1 LPESLS
7 PQLTALRDRVA
18 DFLTDELAA
27 WESEAALSFDDPVPE
42 TLAARVR
49 ERSRELD
56 LHGLAQPT
64 ALGGLEAGLLCLTVV
79 REALAASNLRLARYV
94 IGPDPGVLVQ
104 AKGALAVSHLEP
116 VLRGE
121 KLAAF
126 AFTEPSDA
134 ARPTQATLD
143 GDELVIEGRKGFVTG
158 GADADFY
165 NVLVNVRAD
174 PPESAGTAMVIV
186 DRQTEGLVIEEKF
199 RSLEGGHHVSLRFDS
214 VRVPKGHILGE
225 VGDGLPRALRNISAV
240 RLAMSAAATGICLWT
255 AEHCASHLQ
264 APHRSGTPLG
274 EHEAIRL
281 RYADMRTET
290 YAARSMLY
298 RTARLAE
305 SGANVVNEVMATK
318 IFTTET
324 AGRVVD
330 LAMQLVGGRALVEGH
345 PLEVLYRRVRSMRLA
360 EGASDLLRLH
370 LARGRLEL
378 EKGRL

>member
-1 LPESLS
+1 M
-7 PQLTALRDRVA
+7 ALRDRVA
-18 DFLTDELAA
+18 GFLADDLDA
-27 WESEAALSFDDPVPE
+27 WEAEAALLWNDPVPE
-42 TLAARVR
+42 TLATRVR
-49 ERSRELD
+49 QRSRELE

-64 ALGGLEAGLLCLTVV
+64 VLGGLEAGPLALTIV

-94 IGPDPGVLVQ
+94 LGPDPGLLVH
-104 AKGALAVSHLEP
+104 AKGALATSHLEP

-121 KLAAF
+121 KQAAF
-126 AFTEPSDA
+126 AFTEPRDA
-134 ARPTQATLD
+134 ARPTQAKID
-143 GDELVIEGRKGFVTG
+143 GADLVIEGRKGFVTG

-165 NVLVNVRAD
+165 SVLVNIRAD
-174 PPESAGTAMVIV
+174 PPQSAGTAMVVV
-186 DRQTEGLVIEEKF
+186 DRGTKGLTIEEKF

-214 VRVPKGHILGE
+214 VRVPRSHILGE
-225 VGDGLPRALRNISAV
+225 VGEGLPRALRNISAV
-240 RLAMSAAATGICLWT
+240 RLAMSAAATGICMWT
-255 AEHCASHLQ
+255 AEYCARHLL

-281 RYADMRTET
+281 RYADLRLEI

-305 SGANVVNEVMATK
+305 SGESVVNEVMATK

-330 LAMQLVGGRALVEGH
+330 LAIQLVGGRALVEGH
-345 PLEVLYRRVRSMRLA
+345 PLEALYRRVRSMRLA

>member
-1 LPESLS
+1 MPESLS
-7 PQLTALRDRVA
+7 PHHTALRDRITG
-18 DFLTDELAA
+18 FLTDDLAA
-27 WESEAALSFDDPVPE
+27 WEAQAALSYDDPVPDP
-42 TLAARVR
+42 LAARVR
-49 ERSRELD
+49 ERSRELE

-64 ALGGLEAGLLCLTVV
+64 ALGGLEAGPLTLTIV
-79 REALAASNLRLARYV
+79 REAVAASNLRLARYV
-94 IGPDPGVLVQ
+94 LGPDLGVLVH
-104 AKGALAVSHLEP
+104 AKGALAASHLEP

-121 KLAAF
+121 KRAAF

-134 ARPTQATLD
+134 ARPTQATID
-143 GDELVIEGRKGFVTG
+143 GAELVIDGQKGFVTG
-158 GADADFY
+158 GADADFF

-174 PPESAGTAMVIV
+174 PPETTGTAMVVV
-186 DRQTEGLVIEEKF
+186 DRDTVGLTIEQKF

-214 VRVPKGHILGE
+214 VRVPRDHVLGE

-255 AEHCASHLQ
+255 AEHCARHLQ

-281 RYADMRTET
+281 RYADMRIET
-290 YAARSMLY
+290 YAARSTLY
-298 RTARLAE
+298 RTARLSE
-305 SGANVVNEVMATK
+305 SGDNVVNEVMATK

-330 LAMQLVGGRALVEGH
+330 LAIQLVGGRALVEGH